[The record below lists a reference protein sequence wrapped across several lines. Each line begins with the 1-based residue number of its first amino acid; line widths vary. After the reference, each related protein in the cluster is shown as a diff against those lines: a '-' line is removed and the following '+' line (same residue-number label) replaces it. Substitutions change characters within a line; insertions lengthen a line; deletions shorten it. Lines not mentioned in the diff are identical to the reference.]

1 MEKKNYIDSAS
12 EEFCS
17 IIMAGL
23 FILAIT
29 YIISYLVSDD

>member
-1 MEKKNYIDSAS
+1 MEKKNYTDSAS
-12 EEFCS
+12 EELCS

-29 YIISYLVSDD
+29 YIISYFISDD